1 MTIGL
6 GMSLSCV
13 ALLIQLLLGAHRF
26 NRGLTSSD
34 PEHGDTP
41 RAVDDQDVK
50 PEGQPCAAQVGR
62 DLVGVEVDQEPAHAV
77 ERAAR

>member
-1 MTIGL
+1 MI
-6 GMSLSCV
+6 
-13 ALLIQLLLGAHRF
+13 
-26 NRGLTSSD
+26 
-34 PEHGDTP
+34 PDTP

-50 PEGQPCAAQVGR
+50 LEGQPCAAQVGR